1 MTEYL
6 KEQLEEQ
13 KKEKKLYQNLL
24 HGYLGLVNVERKD
37 LPEGEKKALKSIQ
50 MGGKTFAHQRRY
62 LEKEFRV
69 EKEVTVP
76 VDEQ

>member
-1 MTEYL
+1 MIEYL

-24 HGYLGLVNVERKD
+24 HGYLGLVNVERRE
-37 LPEGEKKALKSIQ
+37 LPPEDRKELKSMKIS
-50 MGGKTFAHQRRY
+50 GKTFAHQRRY
-62 LEKEFRV
+62 LEKEFRT

-76 VDEQ
+76 VDE